1 MERGVEQVKPKCVY
15 PNTQSAANAV
25 HRWIKQANVP
35 LQLTARPWNRFEPVN
50 TAWWLIPSTDWPAY
64 RHGKFFF
71 RAQSNNRDLY
81 CGLFVEKGLDHSVA
95 VAFPTGKRLVM
106 GSDWTWHRVLADMAS
121 GSLGAA
127 MSEVIGRS
135 GHPLLLDVDGGFVED
150 PGSYGPDAP
159 PMDWNQVV
167 FRSEGTGLRYVSSK
181 LKGDQF
187 VDLLKCEGVL
197 ELAQAILRIPHM
209 EWTWID
215 IHIGLESEMA
225 LLEHD
230 PQHASGSWGA
240 SELWEKCLAP
250 WQPWVI

>member
-1 MERGVEQVKPKCVY
+1 MEGAEQVKPKCAY

-25 HRWIKQANVP
+25 HRWIERADVP
-35 LQLTARPWNRFEPVN
+35 LELTARPWNRFEPVN
-50 TAWWLIPSTDWPAY
+50 TEWWLIPSTDWPAY
-64 RHGKFFF
+64 RNGKFFF
-71 RAQSNNRDLY
+71 RTQSNNRDLY
-81 CGLFVEKGLDHSVA
+81 CGLFVEKGLDHSIA

-106 GSDWTWHRVLADMAS
+106 GSDWTWHRVLAEMGA

-127 MSEVIGRS
+127 MLEVIDRS
-135 GHPLLLDVDGGFVED
+135 GHPLLLDVDGGFIED
-150 PGSYGPDAP
+150 PGSYDPDAP

-167 FRSEGTGLRYVSSK
+167 FESYGAGLKYVSSK

-187 VDLLKCEGVL
+187 VDLPKCGSL
-197 ELAQAILRIPHM
+197 PELAQAVLRIPHL

-215 IHIGLESEMA
+215 VHIGLELEMA

-230 PQHASGSWGA
+230 PQHPSGSPDA